1 MVERLVPV
9 RTQILGDRLVPFLAI
24 GEDRIDIED
33 HAAEIEQAVPNN
45 LADSEI
51 GMRDRRRLDGGGEV
65 GEKGLVSGHHPFNV
79 GPAKKRP
86 GKADFPWPQAGPPPA
101 WGQALDTPS
110 THLRA
115 ALGSEGHRSKPRH
128 LIANWYPVSA
138 LQKKNQ

>member
-65 GEKGLVSGHHPFNV
+65 GEKGLVSGHNPFNV
-79 GPAKKRP
+79 GPEEKEDRKGDSRWSQGGTAT
-86 GKADFPWPQAGPPPA
+86 GS
-101 WGQALDTPS
+101 GQALGRTS
-110 THLRA
+110 TR
-115 ALGSEGHRSKPRH
+115 RT
-128 LIANWYPVSA
+128 
-138 LQKKNQ
+138 